1 MLRGAFIPAAY
12 NAQALWWPE
21 EPEAGCHLSWLLYAP
36 SFICFDVF
44 NIFKIVAKNIM
55 ASFQLMFVR
64 FNVS

>member
-21 EPEAGCHLSWLLYAP
+21 EPEVGCHLSRLLYAP

-44 NIFKIVAKNIM
+44 NIFKVVAKNIM